1 MAGVSDTAWSLW
13 EIVVTIAGP
22 GGFAAGIAALYRV
35 GKKNGE
41 HDENAKRVKS
51 DLELYRRETKEALAE
66 SDRRT
71 ERQFATVDA
80 KIGVVQSNMATKRDL
95 HDLGEVIMNSF
106 RASISALGINLRH
119 NAE

>member
-1 MAGVSDTAWSLW
+1 MAGTPDTAWSLW

-22 GGFAAGIAALYRV
+22 GGFAAGIVALYRI
-35 GKKNGE
+35 GKKTGE

-71 ERQFATVDA
+71 ERQFATVEG

-106 RASISALGINLRH
+106 RTSIAALGVRFPQND
-119 NAE
+119 